1 MSNPIQ
7 LFKDELGSIDIS
19 KRRESMKRLVD
30 VAKAAGPD
38 AAREKLIPFIQDRID
53 DDDEVLFE
61 MATQMGELGGHV
73 GGPDRAS
80 ILLQP
85 LEALCNVEETV
96 VRNAA
101 AQSICKIIDILPDQI
116 AQGTAVPMV
125 VRLANGDWFTSK
137 VSSCALVASAYAK
150 SNGSGKQQ
158 LLQLFCTQ
166 LAKDDTPMVRRAV
179 AKQLG
184 AMSQVVEEQEQRA
197 KLLPLYKEMVMND
210 QNETVRLLA
219 LEQSPTI
226 AAALKDVGFV
236 LDVIKPQFQE
246 LSWRIR
252 NSVTKG
258 LGELANACGKEMSIS
273 QLGPLFPPLLV
284 DPEAEVR
291 LTVCNQLVDFCN
303 VIGAKEFRDIC
314 MPQLMTIAEQQD
326 EDPRIKAAAANAIMV
341 AGPQLGKDYLS
352 SESVMPF
359 MKRLVNQPG
368 NATEVTT
375 KVLPHVDEL
384 IGNLNVESIQSFC
397 KDVLAKMLDPKEG
410 FDWRARAAA
419 ARALPIA
426 AKELQKGGV
435 SPDTFFEKNKLFD
448 AFLELLNDRVS
459 EVREVCANAF
469 GAFHEV
475 LGVEWTTRVALP
487 TITDNLKN
495 MSYLRR
501 ISSMKAI
508 TCLAKTGTELS
519 SSILK
524 LFHMGL
530 QDKVPNVRVAAL
542 MGMVDCW
549 GNLRDTDTEEIAT
562 TVKGMIDDEDDDVR
576 TYALQMTTLL

>member
-1 MSNPIQ
+1 MSDPIQ
-7 LFKDELGSIDIS
+7 LFKDELSSVDIG
-19 KRRESMKRLVD
+19 KRRQSMKRLVD
-30 VAKAAGPD
+30 IAKAAGPD
-38 AAREKLIPFIQDRID
+38 AAREKLIPFVQDRID

-61 MATQMGELGGHV
+61 MATQLGDLAELV
-73 GGPDRAS
+73 GGADRAS
-80 ILLQP
+80 VLLQP

-96 VRNAA
+96 VRDAA
-101 AQSICKIIDILPDQI
+101 AKSICKIIDLLPDQV

-125 VRLANGDWFTSK
+125 IRLANGDWFTSK

-184 AMSQVVEEQEQRA
+184 AICSVVEAQEQHA
-197 KLLPLYKEMVMND
+197 KVVPLYKEMVMND

-219 LEQSPTI
+219 LEQSPII
-226 AAALKDVGFV
+226 AANIKDVSFV
-236 LDVIKPQFQE
+236 LDVVKPQFQE

-258 LGELANACGKEMSIS
+258 LGELAKACGSDLSVS
-273 QLGPLFPPLLV
+273 QLGPLLPPLLV

-303 VIGAKEFRDIC
+303 VVGAKQFRDIC
-314 MPQLMTIAEQQD
+314 MPQLMAIAEQQD
-326 EDPRIKAAAANAIMV
+326 EDPRIKASAANVIMF
-341 AGPQLGKDYLS
+341 AGPKLGKEYLS
-352 SESVMPF
+352 SDSVMPF
-359 MKRLVNQPG
+359 VKRLVNDPG
-368 NATEVTT
+368 NSMEVTT
-375 KVLPHVDEL
+375 KVLPHIDEL
-384 IGNLNVESIQSFC
+384 IGNLNVESVQTFC
-397 KDVLAKMLDPKEG
+397 KDVLMKMLDANEG

-419 ARALPIA
+419 AKALPIA

-459 EVREVCANAF
+459 DVRETCANSF
-469 GAFHEV
+469 SVFHDV
-475 LGVEWTTRVALP
+475 LGVEWTTRIALP
-487 TITDNLKN
+487 CITDNLKN

-508 TCLAKTGTELS
+508 TCLAKAGPDLS

-524 LFHMGL
+524 LFQIGL
-530 QDKVPNVRVAAL
+530 KDKVPNVRIAAL
-542 MGMVDCW
+542 VGMMECW
-549 GNLRDTDTEEIAT
+549 KNLNQTDTEEIAT
-562 TVKGMIDDEDDDVR
+562 TVKGMVDDEDDEVR
-576 TYALQMTTLL
+576 MFALQMSTML

>member
-96 VRNAA
+96 VRDAA

-258 LGELANACGKEMSIS
+258 LGELANACG
-273 QLGPLFPPLLV
+273 
-284 DPEAEVR
+284 
-291 LTVCNQLVDFCN
+291 
-303 VIGAKEFRDIC
+303 
-314 MPQLMTIAEQQD
+314 
-326 EDPRIKAAAANAIMV
+326 
-341 AGPQLGKDYLS
+341 
-352 SESVMPF
+352 
-359 MKRLVNQPG
+359 
-368 NATEVTT
+368 
-375 KVLPHVDEL
+375 
-384 IGNLNVESIQSFC
+384 
-397 KDVLAKMLDPKEG
+397 
-410 FDWRARAAA
+410 
-419 ARALPIA
+419 
-426 AKELQKGGV
+426 
-435 SPDTFFEKNKLFD
+435 
-448 AFLELLNDRVS
+448 
-459 EVREVCANAF
+459 
-469 GAFHEV
+469 
-475 LGVEWTTRVALP
+475 
-487 TITDNLKN
+487 
-495 MSYLRR
+495 
-501 ISSMKAI
+501 
-508 TCLAKTGTELS
+508 
-519 SSILK
+519 
-524 LFHMGL
+524 
-530 QDKVPNVRVAAL
+530 
-542 MGMVDCW
+542 
-549 GNLRDTDTEEIAT
+549 
-562 TVKGMIDDEDDDVR
+562 
-576 TYALQMTTLL
+576 